1 MRTAHLERI
10 VDRPGTVVLY
20 RSRRY
25 DFDESIA
32 GRVDLR
38 RAGVV
43 GAFFYGLRHRIDVI
57 EINEPFIARAA
68 PRALAVIY
76 GDRLRAA
83 VSRSR
88 RARVVTYAIASLD
101 PRDLFDVLPTRARWR
116 ARLHQ
121 VLVPAVW
128 SSVDRIA
135 YGTSLARSLYRAR
148 FGRSRAQPAA
158 TLVPALPVRADEPLP
173 AVADPVVVFLGDLS
187 ERKGFFDVLE
197 AWPAVA
203 GRVPEA
209 RLHIIGRGVGEAAA
223 RELAASDDSVTVDID
238 PPRPAIFAAL
248 GEAKVLALP
257 SRRRPLWREQVGLP
271 IVEGLARGCEI
282 VTTPE
287 TGLAE
292 WLGAHGHA
300 VVDDDDGEPLADAL
314 ADALV
319 GALRSTRS
327 PSEIVADLPP
337 VDGRVA
343 AQQWLLDAA
352 GEPTRGGRR

>member
-1 MRTAHLERI
+1 MYDVVRTAHLERI

-43 GAFFYGLRHRIDVI
+43 GAFVYGLRHRIDVI

-68 PRALAVIY
+68 PRSLAVIL
-76 GDRLRAA
+76 GARLRAA
-83 VSRSR
+83 VTRSP

-101 PRDLFDVLPTRARWR
+101 PRDLFDVLPARARWR
-116 ARLHQ
+116 GRLHQ
-121 VLVPAVW
+121 LLVPAVW
-128 SSVDRIA
+128 SFVDRIA

-148 FGRSRAQPAA
+148 FGRSRAQPTA

-173 AVADPVVVFLGDLS
+173 AVAEPTIVFLGDLS
-187 ERKGFFDVLE
+187 ERKGFVDVLD
-197 AWPAVA
+197 AWPIVA
-203 GRVPEA
+203 RHVPEA
-209 RLHIIGRGVGEAAA
+209 RLRIIGRGVGEDAACDLAAA
-223 RELAASDDSVTVDID
+223 DDAVTVDID
-238 PPRPAIFAAL
+238 PPRPVIFAAL
-248 GEAKVLALP
+248 REAKVLTLP

-292 WLGAHGHA
+292 WLDQHGHA
-300 VVDDDDGEPLADAL
+300 VVTEAESL

-327 PSEIVADLPP
+327 PSDIVADLPP

-343 AQQWLLDAA
+343 AHDWLMDDAIRA
-352 GEPTRGGRR
+352 DEGGRR